1 MSNRINKPI
10 NQWTEEQLVGWAR
23 GEIVAGRAT
32 TEKQLAATLAKKL
45 NLEVGED
52 LDAFKAEAVAKADG
66 GEAALQEPEVQEDA
80 AEAEKAPEPVQE
92 ETKPEPAPEPAPTPA
107 PTNTPPRGLT
117 ATVKQFDESPF
128 AGGQKS
134 TSLMI
139 VEDNLAKYI
148 DKMKPGAAHQ
158 GNEGPTTQ
166 VLLYRTI
173 QTILRQKGSDF
184 NFLFGEL
191 LKTVH
196 KHRNTV
202 FNERYVF
209 RYMDRL
215 SLTSS
220 ERRNFERFIN
230 MLLTVCDPATRSH
243 TLKQVDVNATMEG
256 FKDPDA
262 HQRVVAFFQV

>member
-10 NQWTEEQLVGWAR
+10 NQWTDEQLVGWAR
-23 GEIVAGRAT
+23 GEIVAGQAT
-32 TEKQLAATLAKKL
+32 TEKQLANALGKKHD
-45 NLEVGED
+45 LEVGED

-66 GEAALQEPEVQEDA
+66 GEAALQEAPSVEA
-80 AEAEKAPEPVQE
+80 TPEAEQAPVAEKPPEPVQE
-92 ETKPEPAPEPAPTPA
+92 ETQPEPA
-107 PTNTPPRGLT
+107 PTNTPVRGQT
-117 ATVKQFDESPF
+117 ASVQQVDESPF

-139 VEDNLAKYI
+139 VEDNLATYV

-158 GNEGPTTQ
+158 GNEGPTAQ
-166 VLLYRTI
+166 VLLYRTV

-196 KHRNTV
+196 KHRNSV

-243 TLKQVDVNATMEG
+243 TLKQVDINATMEG